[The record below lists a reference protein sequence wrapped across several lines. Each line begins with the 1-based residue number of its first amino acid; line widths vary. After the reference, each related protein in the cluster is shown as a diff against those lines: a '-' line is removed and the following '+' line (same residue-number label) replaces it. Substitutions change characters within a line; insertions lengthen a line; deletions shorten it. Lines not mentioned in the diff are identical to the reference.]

1 MEMGEVIKLGFMMY
15 LKPTD
20 EKWKVVCRQT
30 YSLKLGEKRR
40 VTFYSREYEL
50 YYYDNNGVK
59 EVNIHDC
66 EDWSTSI
73 NFHSNIVC
81 TSCSVS
87 LNTWDEE
94 LLSITLITEDSD
106 K

>member
-1 MEMGEVIKLGFMMY
+1 MEMGEVIKISFMLY
-15 LKPTD
+15 LKPMD
-20 EKWKVVCRQT
+20 EKWKVVCRQS

-50 YYYDNNGVK
+50 YYYDNNGVR

-73 NFHSNIVC
+73 SFYSNILR

-94 LLSITLITEDSD
+94 LLNITLINEDD